1 MRISMRPKLPSVA
14 SMKLIVRLSELTVTL
29 LIVAYVYVQLPSS
42 LTVLFYRWL
51 PEVSM
56 TVIEEIISE

>member
-1 MRISMRPKLPSVA
+1 
-14 SMKLIVRLSELTVTL
+14 MKLIVRLSELTVTL

-42 LTVLFYRWL
+42 LTVLFYCWL